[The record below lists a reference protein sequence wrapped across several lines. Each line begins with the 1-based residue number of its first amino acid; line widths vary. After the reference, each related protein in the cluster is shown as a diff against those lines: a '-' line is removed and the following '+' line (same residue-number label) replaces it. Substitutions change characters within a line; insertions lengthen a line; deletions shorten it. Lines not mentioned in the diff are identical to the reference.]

1 MACGAS
7 SAEGV
12 VVKRGSGGIT
22 GKLEKRSVGSFQ
34 AVVRWSL
41 IINEAG
47 QHRLRSLSYA
57 KRIILNIARE
67 WVYDL

>member
-12 VVKRGSGGIT
+12 VVKRGSGWIT
-22 GKLEKRSVGSFQ
+22 GKLGKRSAGSSQ

-47 QHRLRSLSYA
+47 QHRLRSSSHA
-57 KRIILNIARE
+57 KRIIFNIARE

>member
-12 VVKRGSGGIT
+12 VVKRGSGWIT
-22 GKLEKRSVGSFQ
+22 GSSQ

-47 QHRLRSLSYA
+47 QHRLRLSSYA

-67 WVYDL
+67 WVHDL